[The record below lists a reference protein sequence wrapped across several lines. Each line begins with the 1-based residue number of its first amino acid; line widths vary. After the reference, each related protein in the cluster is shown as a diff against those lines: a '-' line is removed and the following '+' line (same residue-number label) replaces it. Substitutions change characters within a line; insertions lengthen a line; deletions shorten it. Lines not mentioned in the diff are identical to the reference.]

1 VHHLIPL
8 DIEYKYDGNLIYEI
22 DTNGII
28 TYANSAFAEVSGF
41 RKEELIGKNH
51 KIFKHPDVPDE
62 IYNRLWTIDNRMRVW
77 FNTLKNIRRDGTYFW
92 SNVHCKPKYDRD
104 NNLVG
109 FIIVHKPASKIDI
122 EEESEL
128 YAQFLKLRGS
138 R

>member
-51 KIFKHPDVPDE
+51 RIFKHPDVPDE
-62 IYNRLWTIDNRMRVW
+62 IYNRLWTTDNKMKTW

-92 SNVHCKPKYDRD
+92 SNVHCTPKYDKD

-109 FIIVHKPASKIDI
+109 FIVVHKPASQIDI

-138 R
+138 I

>member
-1 VHHLIPL
+1 VRHLIPL
-8 DIEYKYDGNLIYEI
+8 NIEYKYDGNLIYQI

-28 TYANSAFAEVSGF
+28 TYANTAFSRASGF

-62 IYNRLWTIDNRMRVW
+62 IYDKIWRIDERIKAR

-92 SNVHCKPKYDRD
+92 SNVHCTPKYDNSNR
-104 NNLVG
+104 LIGLTV
-109 FIIVHKPASKIDI
+109 VHKPASKIDI

-128 YAQFLKLRGS
+128 YAQFH
-138 R
+138 